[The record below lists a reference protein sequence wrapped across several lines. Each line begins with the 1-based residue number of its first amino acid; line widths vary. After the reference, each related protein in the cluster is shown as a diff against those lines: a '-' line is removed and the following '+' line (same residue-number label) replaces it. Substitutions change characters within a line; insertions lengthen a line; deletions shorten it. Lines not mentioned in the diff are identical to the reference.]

1 VTIEN
6 FTIYDTKSN
15 FNNSKTI
22 ECTRFLSLPSI
33 FVELLDFE
41 GLSLQTKL
49 DDARNAEFSNI
60 NGFSGKRI
68 SHIFNLYSFCSHQT
82 SSQNL
87 IPKVICLQ
95 LISNV
100 FFNSVIQGNLL
111 ASLTFLGNLS
121 NGHISPVINGP

>member
-1 VTIEN
+1 MTIEN

-68 SHIFNLYSFCSHQT
+68 SHIFNMYSFCSHQT
-82 SSQNL
+82 YLKCLFQFCNSGKSISITYFSREFIKWAYITCDQWPIK
-87 IPKVICLQ
+87 IP
-95 LISNV
+95 
-100 FFNSVIQGNLL
+100 
-111 ASLTFLGNLS
+111 
-121 NGHISPVINGP
+121 